1 MVELSFDIALD
12 AVLMAQG
19 PLSLEKIQ
27 LTMNHT
33 KTIIHGGLY
42 DFVRDA
48 KKRRSDLKN
57 SPIKAFAP
65 SPPLPSTPFDS
76 NDLYQRISPIIPKV
90 SFLINQYWQQT

>member
-42 DFVRDA
+42 DFIRDT

-57 SPIKAFAP
+57 SPIRALAP
-65 SPPLPSTPFDS
+65 PPQNVSSIPFDS

-90 SFLINQYWQQT
+90 NTFN

>member
-42 DFVRDA
+42 DFIRDA

-57 SPIKAFAP
+57 SPIKAFV
-65 SPPLPSTPFDS
+65 PPAQYVSSTPFDS

-90 SFLINQYWQQT
+90 SVFN